1 MVEVASIIFSYN
13 IQPFERQAHR
23 RFSSRSR
30 YGGMQLRIR
39 MSLRV
44 LLHALLQNHFSTLL
58 LSHFL
63 TLHCVGTNR
72 LSISATGWQSA
83 FFTLHPLQ
91 IQCSTIEVDDVYVS
105 SFPIFLGFIRA
116 FLLLVGKGDSQ
127 HAEIPCV

>member
-1 MVEVASIIFSYN
+1 MFPSFPALGKERVRIHPFPHTSISWSKRISAYFFSADLRFMVEVASIVFSYN

-58 LSHFL
+58 LSQFL

-72 LSISATGWQSA
+72 LSISATG
-83 FFTLHPLQ
+83 
-91 IQCSTIEVDDVYVS
+91 
-105 SFPIFLGFIRA
+105 
-116 FLLLVGKGDSQ
+116 
-127 HAEIPCV
+127 